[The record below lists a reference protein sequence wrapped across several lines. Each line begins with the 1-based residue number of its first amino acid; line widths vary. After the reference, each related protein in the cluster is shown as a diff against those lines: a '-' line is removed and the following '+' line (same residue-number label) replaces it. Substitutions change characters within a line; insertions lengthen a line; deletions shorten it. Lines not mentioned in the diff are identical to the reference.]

1 MHPGDAVLQD
11 AMPVI
16 SLSATPVR
24 RGVTFL
30 MSSGGGALLATGY
43 FLPAF
48 QAETQ
53 TLDAIKLT
61 NTAASNS

>member
-1 MHPGDAVLQD
+1 LQD
-11 AMPVI
+11 ALPVI
-16 SLSATPVR
+16 PLSATPVR
-24 RGVTFL
+24 RGVAFL

-53 TLDAIKLT
+53 TLDAIKMT
-61 NTAASNS
+61 NTVASNS